1 MQDEL
6 EERVAQAA
14 YIAHHKTGP
23 WEDALDEP
31 NMGRGGYKTEVA
43 RWHSIARAI
52 IPIVAK
58 WRRERDAGIA
68 LSKYDPR
75 NRNGAR
81 EWDEWVW
88 AAGQIAAAIRGAE

>member
-1 MQDEL
+1 MDEL
-6 EERVAQAA
+6 VERCYQELDRQMEAQADDTTPSS
-14 YIAHHKTGP
+14 IQRQ
-23 WEDALDEP
+23 
-31 NMGRGGYKTEVA
+31 RGLVWLEGWFDLA
-43 RWHSIARAI
+43 AI
-52 IPIVAK
+52 IPIVAD
-58 WRRERDAGIA
+58 WQRERDAGIA